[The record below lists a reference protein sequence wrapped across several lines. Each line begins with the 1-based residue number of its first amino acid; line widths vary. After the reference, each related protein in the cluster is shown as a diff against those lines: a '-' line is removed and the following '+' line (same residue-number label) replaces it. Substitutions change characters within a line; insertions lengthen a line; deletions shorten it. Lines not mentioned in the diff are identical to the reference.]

1 MSIKP
6 RTKAPNL
13 DLPTVAGGRFDL
25 AAQHP
30 QSFTMLEFYRGL
42 HCPICKTYLR
52 ELDRRVDEFAK
63 NGVEVVAISTD
74 TEERAAQSRKDWGI
88 QRLAMAH
95 GLSIDQARQWGLY
108 ISASI
113 KKDEPPLF
121 AEPGLFLIRP
131 DGTLY
136 CASIQTMPFA
146 RPSFAD
152 VLQAAAFVTEKNYPA
167 RGEA

>member
-6 RTKAPNL
+6 RTKVPAL
-13 DLPTVAGGRFDL
+13 SLPTVGGGRFDL

-30 QSFTMLEFYRGL
+30 QSFTMLVFYRGL

-52 ELDRRVDEFAK
+52 DLDRRLDDFAK
-63 NGVEVVAISTD
+63 RGVVVAAVSTD
-74 TEERAAQSRKDWGI
+74 TRERAEQSKRDWGI
-88 QRLAMAH
+88 ERLTQAY
-95 GLSIDQARQWGLY
+95 GLDIDEARQWGLY
-108 ISASI
+108 ISAAI
-113 KKDEPPLF
+113 KPEESPLF

-131 DGTLY
+131 DTTLY
-136 CASIQTMPFA
+136 AASIQSMPFA

-152 VLQAAAFVTEKNYPA
+152 VLAAVDFVTQKNYPP

>member
-1 MSIKP
+1 MSLKP
-6 RTKAPNL
+6 RTKVPAL
-13 DLPTVAGGRFDL
+13 DLPTLGGGRFDL
-25 AAQHP
+25 AAIRP
-30 QSFTMLEFYRGL
+30 QSFTMLVFYRGL
-42 HCPICKTYLR
+42 HCPICKMYLR
-52 ELDRRVDEFAK
+52 DLDRKLDDFAK
-63 NGVEVVAISTD
+63 RGVEAVAISTD
-74 TEERAAQSRKDWGI
+74 TRERAEQSQRDWGI
-88 QRLAMAH
+88 ERLTVAY

-113 KKDEPPLF
+113 KEGEPPLF

-152 VLQAAAFVTEKNYPA
+152 VLQAVVFVTEKNYPA